1 MNRGVFLEGLMK
13 QLSRFHVRKIL
24 LLPSVTS
31 SQVYKTCFP
40 AVSELNKDTPRVHCV
55 ISWDKKSRESV
66 LWMLIAI
73 TVVILIRWNCTV
85 RWLPSKKWQAAYYF
99 QKTQIHDQS
108 CFNEERNEPEC
119 FPGKFEAAMIQVSRG
134 KILLLPSGP
143 SSQVHK
149 NMFCAFSEWC
159 MGTTGTQC
167 TIRWEKMAGYSVLCV
182 LTNIPLVTLI
192 R

>member
-149 NMFCAFSEWC
+149 TCFPA
-159 MGTTGTQC
+159 
-167 TIRWEKMAGYSVLCV
+167 ISVLCIDTPRTYCTVPWEKRSGKRALWV
-182 LTNIPLVTLI
+182 LTAIILIPN
-192 R
+192 